1 MSRLSMKL
9 LAIAIVMLPPGG
21 HILEGEEQ
29 SAAAFDAISIK
40 PNRSGAA
47 GSDTNTTPGRLS
59 LVNVTPISLVWRA
72 FGLLDPQV
80 AGAPDW
86 MSSERYDVIAVT
98 GGADALS
105 DKERQPFLRAML
117 ADRWQF
123 RFHWETKNLR
133 VYSLVGAKNG
143 LKLVSHTGP
152 GEYAMK
158 LQPEGNHLI
167 LRSTKGNVG
176 RLVEILSGQTSSLV
190 INDTGL
196 SGEYDFTLEWAPDQ
210 NADATGPSLFTALQ
224 EQLGLRLESTR
235 KPMPV
240 VVIDRIERPS
250 EN

>member
-1 MSRLSMKL
+1 MSRFPIKL
-9 LAIAIVMLPPGG
+9 LAVAIVMLARDG
-21 HILEGEEQ
+21 HILDVAAQ
-29 SAAAFDAISIK
+29 SAATFDAVSIK
-40 PNRSGAA
+40 RNHSGAA
-47 GSDTNTTPGRLS
+47 ASDTNTTPGRLN
-59 LVNVTPISLVWRA
+59 LINVTPISLVWRA
-72 FGLLDPQV
+72 FGLLNPQI
-80 AGAPDW
+80 ANAPSW
-86 MSSERYDVIAVT
+86 TSSERYDVIAVT
-98 GGADALS
+98 GGGDALT
-105 DKERQPFLRAML
+105 DKDRQPFLRAML
-117 ADRWQF
+117 AERWQF

-133 VYSLVGAKNG
+133 VYSLVVGKNG
-143 LKLVSHTGP
+143 SKLVSHTGP

-196 SGEYDFTLEWAPDQ
+196 SGEYDFTLEWAQDQ

-240 VVIDRIERPS
+240 VVIDHIERPS

>member
-21 HILEGEEQ
+21 HIREGAAQ
-29 SAAAFDAISIK
+29 SAATFDAISIK
-40 PNRSGAA
+40 PNRNGAA
-47 GSDTNTTPGRLS
+47 ASDTNTTPGRLS
-59 LVNVTPISLVWRA
+59 LINVTPKSLVWRA

-133 VYSLVGAKNG
+133 VYSLVGAKSG
-143 LKLVSHTGP
+143 SKLVPHTGP
-152 GEYAMK
+152 GEYSMK
-158 LQPEGNHLI
+158 IEAAGGRLI
-167 LRSTKGNVG
+167 LRSTKGNMR
-176 RLVEILSGQTSSLV
+176 RLVEILTGQMRGLV

-196 SGEYDFTLEWAPDQ
+196 SGEYDFTLEWTQDQ
-210 NADATGPSLFTALQ
+210 NVDVAGPSLVTALQ
-224 EQLGLRLESTR
+224 EQLGLRLESAR
-235 KPMPV
+235 KPTPV
-240 VVIDRIERPS
+240 LVIDHVERPS
-250 EN
+250 DD